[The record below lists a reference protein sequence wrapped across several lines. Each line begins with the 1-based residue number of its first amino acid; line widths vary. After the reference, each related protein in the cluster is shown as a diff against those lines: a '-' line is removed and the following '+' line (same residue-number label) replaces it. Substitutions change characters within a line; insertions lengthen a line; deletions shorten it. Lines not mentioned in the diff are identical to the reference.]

1 MSNKIEG
8 RSGLAAFI
16 YLFIILEVSIV
27 PRRLPELCGMAS
39 LFQFT
44 SSYSGCK
51 PKSFGCS

>member
-16 YLFIILEVSIV
+16 YLFIILEVSVV